1 MSTYRQASAY
11 KAAAV
16 TTATPGSLLLM
27 LYDGAL
33 KFMRIA
39 DKAFEEEDP
48 LAYNQTIHNNLIKA
62 QNIVRELRSALIG
75 GDDQERIDLVNNL
88 IALYDYFDRRLQ
100 EANVKKDREIVQ
112 EVITRMSEL
121 RGAWDESFEK
131 EKLNQTTGNGQPA
144 PGTQK
149 PAGGDAPR
157 LSLMG

>member
-1 MSTYRQASAY
+1 MSTYRQANAY

-27 LYDGAL
+27 LYDGAI
-33 KFMRIA
+33 KFMNIA
-39 DKAFEEEDP
+39 ERAFDEEDP
-48 LAYNQTIHNNLIKA
+48 LTYNQTIHNNLIKA

-75 GDDQERIDLVNNL
+75 GDDDEERIELVNNL

-100 EANVKKDREIVQ
+100 EANVKKDREIVK
-112 EVITRMSEL
+112 EVIARMSEL

-131 EKLNQTTGNGQPA
+131 EKLDQATQGKPVT
-144 PGTQK
+144 GTQK
-149 PAGGDAPR
+149 PAGDESSR

>member
-1 MSTYRQASAY
+1 MSTYRQAHAY

-39 DKAFEEEDP
+39 DKAFDEEDP

-75 GDDQERIDLVNNL
+75 GDDDQERIDLMVSDRWAAREAGDWEKADSL
-88 IALYDYFDRRLQ
+88 RDVLGEMGIVLKDGPDGSTWSRSIA
-100 EANVKKDREIVQ
+100 
-112 EVITRMSEL
+112 S
-121 RGAWDESFEK
+121 
-131 EKLNQTTGNGQPA
+131 GN
-144 PGTQK
+144 
-149 PAGGDAPR
+149 
-157 LSLMG
+157 S